1 MDAPPHTACAPRLR
15 LKETMSEREVE
26 TGINV
31 ALYGA
36 TGAMGREVLLALE
49 GHGIPVESMV
59 VVGGVNSA
67 GQEAYWRSRPMTVV
81 GEQHVDVGALDVAIL
96 ATPKSASEA
105 LRGRL
110 IDAGVFVID
119 LSAAGG
125 ERALPLVWPT
135 FDLSA
140 LETHPGGV
148 ALPCGVA
155 SALAPIL
162 RSLSTLGTLS
172 DLDVTVLNSAQAVG
186 RRGEEALSA
195 QTLALLNQRLPTGD
209 VFGGVLAFNLLPRS
223 PYADAKGDPVAQQA
237 HDELSRLVPELA
249 SLSTTI
255 RVIQVPVFAGIG
267 LALRVAFEGESPE
280 REALDAAFAEVAE
293 LRPIPDEGRLAL
305 RDTMERDAVFL
316 SDLSVRDDGVFHAF
330 VATDPLH
337 RSAWASALVLE
348 RVLAEDLW

>member
-1 MDAPPHTACAPRLR
+1 
-15 LKETMSEREVE
+15 MSESEIE
-26 TGINV
+26 SGIKV

-36 TGAMGREVLLALE
+36 TGALGREVLLAIE
-49 GHGIPVESMV
+49 GHGIPVQSMV

-67 GQEAYWRSRPMTVV
+67 GQEAYWRSRPVTVV
-81 GEQHVDVGALDVAIL
+81 GEQHVDIGDLDVAIL
-96 ATPKSASEA
+96 ATPKVASEA
-105 LRGRL
+105 LRATL

-119 LSAAGG
+119 LSAGAG
-125 ERALPLVWPT
+125 ERSLPLVWPT

-155 SALAPIL
+155 GALAPLL
-162 RSLSTLGTLS
+162 RAFLELGALT
-172 DLDVTVLNSAQAVG
+172 DLDVTVMTSAQAVG

-195 QTLALLNQRLPTGD
+195 QTLALLNQRLPTSD

-223 PYADAKGDPVAQQA
+223 PGATGEADPVATQA
-237 HDELSRLVPELA
+237 QDELHRLVPDLVG
-249 SLSTTI
+249 LPTTI
-255 RVIQVPVFAGIG
+255 RVIQVPVFAGMG
-267 LALRVAFEGESPE
+267 MALRVAFDAEGLT
-280 REALDAAFAEVAE
+280 RDAIDAALADIPE

-316 SDLSVRDDGVFHAF
+316 ADINLRDDGVFHAF

-337 RSAWASALVLE
+337 RSAWASAVVLE